1 MHLILTQK
9 KPEFE
14 SVIAHL
20 QKELGALRTGRATP
34 ALVEDIV
41 VNAYD
46 TMMEIKGLASIQTS
60 DARTLVIEPWDK
72 SLTKNIEKAIRDAGT
87 GLNPVV
93 DSGSIRIIMSSMT
106 EENRKQ
112 MVKKMKEILEEA
124 KIAVR
129 QIREDAR
136 DHVTKMEKEKTMS
149 EDEKFML
156 FDELDKMT
164 KEFTAKVEEVG
175 ARKEDEIMTV

>member
-9 KPEFE
+9 KPIFDTAIE
-14 SVIAHL
+14 HL

-34 ALVEDIV
+34 ALVESIMV
-41 VNAYD
+41 SAYD
-46 TMMEIKGLASIQTS
+46 SMMDIKSIASIQS
-60 DARTLVIEPWDK
+60 QDAKTLLIEPWDK
-72 SLTKNIEKAIRDAGT
+72 SLKKNIEKAIRDAGT

-93 DSGSIRIIMSSMT
+93 DSGSIRIIMPAMT
-106 EENRKQ
+106 KENRKQ

-124 KIAVR
+124 KVAVR

-136 DHVTKMEKEKTMS
+136 AQITKMEKDKAMG

-156 FDELDKMT
+156 LDELDKMT
-164 KEFTAKVEEVG
+164 KEFVDKVDAVGKKKEE
-175 ARKEDEIMTV
+175 EIMTV

>member
-1 MHLILTQK
+1 MHVILTDK
-9 KPEFE
+9 KPIFDSAVE
-14 SVIAHL
+14 HL

-87 GLNPVV
+87 GLNPLV
-93 DSGSIRIIMSSMT
+93 DGTSIRIIMSSMT
-106 EENRKQ
+106 EDNRKQ
-112 MVKKMKEILEEA
+112 MVKKMKEIIEEA

-136 DHVTKMEKEKTMS
+136 VQITKMEKDKTMS
-149 EDEKFML
+149 EDEKFKL
-156 FDELDKMT
+156 FDEIDKMT
-164 KEFTAKVEEVG
+164 KEYTARVEEVG
-175 ARKEDEIMTV
+175 AKKEEEIMTV

>member
-1 MHLILTQK
+1 MHVILTDK
-9 KPEFE
+9 KPIFDSAVE
-14 SVIAHL
+14 HL

-87 GLNPVV
+87 GLNPLV
-93 DSGSIRIIMSSMT
+93 DGTSIRIIMSSMT
-106 EENRKQ
+106 EDNRKQ
-112 MVKKMKEILEEA
+112 MVKKMKEIIEEA

-129 QIREDAR
+129 QIR
-136 DHVTKMEKEKTMS
+136 
-149 EDEKFML
+149 
-156 FDELDKMT
+156 
-164 KEFTAKVEEVG
+164 
-175 ARKEDEIMTV
+175 